1 MQSWRYIC
9 KKYHIAVLLL
19 NFAKI
24 FSMVYVYSIL
34 KIDKS
39 YFVVRNKKIQIN
51 CKMWKV
57 NSLFEM
63 QAQINPGTEPNKL
76 DINKLANKIIC
87 LCKLLHF
94 LATLKLSVM
103 DKIVLIKC
111 QKRAGHVKE
120 NIKRTSMGSFI
131 YYFFANQNWIYWNKI
146 KSILKKAVMNLND
159 RIRLQLSCF

>member
-1 MQSWRYIC
+1 M
-9 KKYHIAVLLL
+9 
-19 NFAKI
+19 
-24 FSMVYVYSIL
+24 
-34 KIDKS
+34 KS
-39 YFVVRNKKIQIN
+39 YI
-51 CKMWKV
+51 
-57 NSLFEM
+57 SLFEM
-63 QAQINPGTEPNKL
+63 QAQINPGTEQNKL

-131 YYFFANQNWIYWNKI
+131 YYFFCQSKLNLLEQNQI
-146 KSILKKAVMNLND
+146 
-159 RIRLQLSCF
+159 FT